1 MYTEYIC
8 RFNDRYPFVR
18 SMYIHS
24 FEPLVHSFEPLVH
37 SFEPWVSTLPLITTT
52 TTNDTLSTPYKK
64 RKIITCFNTDNYY
77 DTEYDY
83 EEQVF
88 DDAGAYEMNLGKQ
101 LDKTNSFRRII
112 YRVANS
118 VGMRTGD
125 WEVGG
130 NKNLFFGITFASE
143 YGTVTPW
150 LSLHEME
157 ECMVEEAEAAGDLY
171 LRAGISE
178 SSRYS

>member
-1 MYTEYIC
+1 
-8 RFNDRYPFVR
+8 
-18 SMYIHS
+18 MYIHS

-125 WEVGG
+125 WKVGG
-130 NKNLFFGITFASE
+130 NKNLFFWVLRSRPNMEQLHHGCHCMKWRSAWLKKQRQR
-143 YGTVTPW
+143 GTCT
-150 LSLHEME
+150 
-157 ECMVEEAEAAGDLY
+157 
-171 LRAGISE
+171 
-178 SSRYS
+178 